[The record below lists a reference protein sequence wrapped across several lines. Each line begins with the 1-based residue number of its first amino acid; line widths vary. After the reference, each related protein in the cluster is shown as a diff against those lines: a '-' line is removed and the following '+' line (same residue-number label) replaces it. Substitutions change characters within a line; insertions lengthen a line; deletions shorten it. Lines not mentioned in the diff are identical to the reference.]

1 MQYANDEVDLD
12 TIDALEPVSLFADV
26 GGWYEC
32 SDRGCEGGGTV
43 SQST

>member
-1 MQYANDEVDLD
+1 MENPNLEVDLD
-12 TIDALEPVSLFADV
+12 TIDALEPVSLFTDV

-32 SDRGCEGGGTV
+32 TDTYCEGGGTV